1 MNRQRLEYF
10 QKQLSSWQEE
20 IQRRLHAAAQGRHDD
35 EDVQADLTDR
45 ASRSHEKE
53 LSFLTDT
60 QYRERLQK
68 VQQALRRVRTGEYGR
83 CVGCGN
89 EINPKRLEALPWT
102 QFCIECQQN
111 LERGPVEQQPVI
123 PLRPKQLSL
132 FRQPVC
138 SARSPYAHREVQLSR
153 ATLT

>member
-1 MNRQRLEYF
+1 MNQQRLEHF

-20 IQRRLHAAAQGRHDD
+20 IQRRLHAAAQGRHAD
-35 EDVQADLTDR
+35 EGVQADLTDR
-45 ASRSHEKE
+45 ASRSYEKE

-60 QYRERLQK
+60 QDRERLRK
-68 VQQALRRVRTGEYGR
+68 VLQALRRVRTGEYGR

-111 LERGPVEQQPVI
+111 LERGPVEQQP
-123 PLRPKQLSL
+123 
-132 FRQPVC
+132 
-138 SARSPYAHREVQLSR
+138 
-153 ATLT
+153 

>member
-1 MNRQRLEYF
+1 M
-10 QKQLSSWQEE
+10 
-20 IQRRLHAAAQGRHDD
+20 
-35 EDVQADLTDR
+35 QADLTDR

-83 CVGCGN
+83 CAGCGD

-111 LERGPVEQQPVI
+111 LERGPVAQ
-123 PLRPKQLSL
+123 
-132 FRQPVC
+132 
-138 SARSPYAHREVQLSR
+138 
-153 ATLT
+153 

>member
-20 IQRRLHAAAQGRHDD
+20 IQRRLRGAAQGRHDD
-35 EDVQADLTDR
+35 EDVQADVTDR
-45 ASRSHEKE
+45 ASRSSEKE

-60 QYRERLQK
+60 QYRERLGK
-68 VQQALRRVRTGEYGR
+68 VQQALRRVRTGGYGR

-111 LERGPVEQQPVI
+111 LERGPVEQQ
-123 PLRPKQLSL
+123 S
-132 FRQPVC
+132 
-138 SARSPYAHREVQLSR
+138 
-153 ATLT
+153 

>member
-1 MNRQRLEYF
+1 MNRQRLEHF

-20 IQRRLHAAAQGRHDD
+20 IQRRLRAAAQGRHDD

-45 ASRSHEKE
+45 ASRSYEKE

-60 QYRERLQK
+60 QYRERLRK
-68 VQQALRRVRTGEYGR
+68 VRQALRRVRTGEYGR
-83 CVGCGN
+83 CAGCRN

-111 LERGPVEQQPVI
+111 LERGPVEQQP
-123 PLRPKQLSL
+123 
-132 FRQPVC
+132 
-138 SARSPYAHREVQLSR
+138 
-153 ATLT
+153 